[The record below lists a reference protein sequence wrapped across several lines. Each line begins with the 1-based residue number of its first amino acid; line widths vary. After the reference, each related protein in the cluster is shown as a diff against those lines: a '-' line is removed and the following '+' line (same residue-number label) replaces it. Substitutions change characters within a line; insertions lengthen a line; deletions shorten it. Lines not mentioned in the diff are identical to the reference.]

1 MTTQTI
7 DTNANAAPAASSN
20 GVLPGEFDARAEG
33 QRLMA
38 DWYSG
43 LEQAKARGQKVA
55 NVFVM
60 GNAVEILRTFDFQL
74 VFPEINSLQTG
85 VRKVSEDY
93 LRESEDYGYSPD
105 VCSYVKADVGLILRE
120 QKHPAGVIPHAD
132 IAITS
137 NMCSTFIKWG
147 EIWERMLKTQTF
159 TLDLPGQRAGNWQ
172 VRRGDAQHMSDA
184 QWVESQFHD
193 LIARC
198 EKITGKKFDLDRLAE
213 VEKNVNQMVF
223 HWNNVMALN
232 RVCPAPFN
240 AMLDGLTYMGIMNVY
255 RGTVEG
261 VEFMRKLEEQLR
273 AKVARGEGR
282 VANERFRLLF
292 SGTPCYVSM
301 RRLIELFESW
311 GGVFAYSDYLTFA
324 AGGMDAGELAYDTA
338 RPLETL
344 AEVTALAAQRGMSNQ
359 FFAHERLAPQ
369 IKDYN
374 VDGIV
379 FHGIKSCRFVSSG
392 MADTRNYL
400 TKKLNVP
407 SLYIESDLIDPRYWS
422 DAQIKN
428 RVDAFFES
436 LQQRGGAAP
445 HAGKTAVQPSAQP
458 SA

>member
-1 MTTQTI
+1 MSTETI
-7 DTNANAAPAASSN
+7 DTTASTANSN
-20 GVLPGEFDARAEG
+20 GVLPGEFDARLEG
-33 QRLMA
+33 QRLMTA
-38 DWYSG
+38 WYAG
-43 LEQAKARGQKVA
+43 LEQANARQQHVA

-105 VCSYVKADVGLILRE
+105 VCSYVKADVGLILRN
-120 QKHPAGVIPHAD
+120 QKHPAGTIPKAD

-184 QWVESQFHD
+184 QWVESQFRD

-213 VEKNVNQMVF
+213 VEQRVNQMVF

-232 RVCPAPFN
+232 RACPAPFN

-282 VANERFRLLF
+282 VAEERFRLLF

-324 AGGMDAGELAYDTA
+324 AGGMDAGELAYDTS
-338 RPLETL
+338 RPLESL

-359 FFAHERLAPQ
+359 FFAHERLAQQ
-369 IKDYN
+369 IKDYD

-400 TKKLNVP
+400 NKRLNMP

-436 LQQRGGAAP
+436 LHQRGGSAP
-445 HAGKTAVQPSAQP
+445 QSGKPVAQP
-458 SA
+458 SRSEA